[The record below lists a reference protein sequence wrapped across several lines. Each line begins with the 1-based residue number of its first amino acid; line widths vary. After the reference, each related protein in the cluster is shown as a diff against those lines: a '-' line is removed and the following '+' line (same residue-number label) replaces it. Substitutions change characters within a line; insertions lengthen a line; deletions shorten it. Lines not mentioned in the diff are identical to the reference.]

1 MVQYS
6 MHSPVAVEAYS
17 IERQVYNMINEMKI
31 QEFLQ
36 VLSSKQPV
44 PGGGGASALGGALG
58 AALGLMVGHLTVGK
72 KKYAHV
78 EADVLQGMERLEKLQ
93 SHFVSLADE
102 DAQVFA
108 PLAQAYRLPSETEE
122 EKEYK
127 DRIMEERLLSA
138 CLVPLRIMEDAVE
151 ALEVLGELEQKGS
164 VIAISDV
171 GVAVQFIRTALS
183 GAVMNVYINTKSM
196 KDEKKAKMLN
206 QQAEKMLEGGLV
218 CADQI
223 YGRVL
228 DRLKR

>member
-6 MHSPVAVEAYS
+6 MQSPVAVEAYS

-36 VLSSKQPV
+36 ELSSKQPV

-58 AALGLMVGHLTVGK
+58 TALGLMVGNLTVGK

-78 EADVLQGMERLEKLQ
+78 EADVLQGMEQLERLQ
-93 SHFVSLADE
+93 SHFVTLADE

-108 PLAQAYRLPSETEE
+108 PLAQAYRLPSETEK

-151 ALEVLGELEQKGS
+151 ALKVLGELEQKGS
-164 VIAISDV
+164 IIAISDV

-196 KDEKKAKMLN
+196 KDEKKSKMLN
-206 QQAEKMLEGGLV
+206 QQAEKLLESGLV
-218 CADQI
+218 LADQI

-228 DRLKR
+228 NQLKR